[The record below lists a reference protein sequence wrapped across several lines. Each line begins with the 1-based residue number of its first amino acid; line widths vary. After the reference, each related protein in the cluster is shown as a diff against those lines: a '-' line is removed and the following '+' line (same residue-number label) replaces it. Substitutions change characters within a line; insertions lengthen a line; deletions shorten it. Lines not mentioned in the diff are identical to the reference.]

1 MAAMGKLGK
10 LDLFVS
16 FLSKEIEVS
25 EEKRKKKNKSRRK
38 EAQVVV
44 TLYSPRQA
52 ASYQYRCHRA
62 TSKSRLSLIRAEHE
76 YDITTTQ

>member
-16 FLSKEIEVS
+16 FLSKEIEES
-25 EEKRKKKNKSRRK
+25 EEKRKKKNKSRMKRG
-38 EAQVVV
+38 ASRR
-44 TLYSPRQA
+44 YIIFASPSRFL
-52 ASYQYRCHRA
+52 SVPMSLA